1 MKRELTGLIAAP
13 FVIGIVYFSSPIFFM
28 FFVVVVILMGVNE
41 YFTIIE
47 RVGVNGFRVPG
58 IILSLLL
65 LLCFYFDERFILEW
79 GLLASVTL
87 FAVWFFQGDNVKDAI
102 DQISFT
108 LFGVLYVAGLGG
120 YYLLIRNLEGG
131 EHLIFFLLFIVWL
144 GDITAYYW
152 GKNFGKKPL
161 APIVSPNKTVEGSI
175 AGLAGSLVA
184 AVLSGLFFLDH
195 IAMIHCLLIA
205 LICGTIGQ
213 FGDLAESLLKRHA
226 GIKNSGDVLP
236 GHGGILDRIDS
247 LLFAGPAFY
256 CYIKFVI

>member
-1 MKRELTGLIAAP
+1 MKRELTGIIAAAI
-13 FVIGIVYFSSPIFFM
+13 VVGIVYSSSAILFM
-28 FFVVVVILMGVNE
+28 FFVAVIILMGINE

-47 RVGVNGFRVPG
+47 RIGVNGFRIPG
-58 IILSLLL
+58 MILSLLL

-79 GLLASVTL
+79 GLVASVTL
-87 FAVWFFQGDNVKDAI
+87 FAACFFQENNTKDAI

-108 LFGVLYVAGLGG
+108 LFGVLYIAGLGG

-131 EHLIFFLLFIVWL
+131 ERLILFLLLIVWA
-144 GDITAYYW
+144 GDIAAYYW
-152 GKNFGKKPL
+152 GKNFGTKPL
-161 APIVSPNKTVEGSI
+161 ASIISPNKTLEGSI

-184 AVLSGLFFLDH
+184 SVISGFFFLDH
-195 IAMIHCLLIA
+195 ITAVHCLLIA

-226 GIKNSGDVLP
+226 SIKNSGDILP

-256 CYIKFVI
+256 CYLKLVL

>member
-1 MKRELTGLIAAP
+1 MKRELTGIIAAP
-13 FVIGIVYFSSPIFFM
+13 IVVGIVYSGSPILFM
-28 FFVVVVILMGVNE
+28 FFVTTVILMGVNE

-47 RVGVNGFRVPG
+47 RIGVNGFRIPG
-58 IILSLLL
+58 MILSLLL
-65 LLCFYFDERFILEW
+65 LLCFYFNESLILGW
-79 GLLASVTL
+79 GLVASVTL

-108 LFGVLYVAGLGG
+108 LFGVLYIAGLGG
-120 YYLLIRNLEGG
+120 YYLLIRSLEGG
-131 EHLIFFLLFIVWL
+131 DRLILFLLFIVWL
-144 GDITAYYW
+144 GDIAAYYW
-152 GKNFGKKPL
+152 GKNFGNKPL

-226 GIKNSGDVLP
+226 SIKNSGDVLP
-236 GHGGILDRIDS
+236 GQGGILDRIDS

-256 CYIKFVI
+256 CYLKFVI